1 MQKIGCTSAK
11 RASKLD
17 VLHSVCTIFAYDCKF
32 DTVETLKVKIVKD
45 DVLDEVGRTTAYLG
59 QRKPG
64 AASGE
69 AFERVSTTD
78 SDAGLLSLFFDEGLD
93 MLKGRLQRYVVAGDE
108 TDEANGADKTDKAD
122 GADAKTEVTFTLQI
136 PGQYNTALND
146 TLVSSVT
153 GYLVNYILAKWCGIA
168 DVENVQQYAN
178 NVAGNLQD
186 IIGKLSSRTA
196 PKRVKPEGREE

>member
-1 MQKIGCTSAK
+1 MFVS
-11 RASKLD
+11 
-17 VLHSVCTIFAYDCKF
+17 IFANDCKF

-93 MLKGRLQRYVVAGDE
+93 MLKGRLRRYVAAVDE
-108 TDEANGADKTDKAD
+108 TDGADEANGADKAD
-122 GADAKTEVTFTLQI
+122 GAEGADAKTEVTFTLQI
-136 PGQYNTALND
+136 PGRYNTALND

-186 IIGKLSSRTA
+186 IIAKLSSRTA
-196 PKRVKPEGREE
+196 PKRVKPSESEE